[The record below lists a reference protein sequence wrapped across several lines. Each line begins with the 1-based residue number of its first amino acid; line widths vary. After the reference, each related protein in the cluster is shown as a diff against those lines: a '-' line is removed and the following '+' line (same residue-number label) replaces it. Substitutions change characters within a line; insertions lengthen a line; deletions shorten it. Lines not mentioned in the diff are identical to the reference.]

1 MNSTAS
7 IGSGAGA
14 DIAADARADRSGSFE
29 RDIEFTQEDLDRI
42 SKLIHRMAGIVLA
55 RHKGG
60 MVYGRLAR
68 RIRTLGMRRF
78 RDYLNLVESQVSG
91 EEAEIFVNALTTNL
105 TAFYREA
112 HHFDILARHLQGRKG
127 PVRIWTNAASTGEE
141 AYSLAITVRQ
151 ALGDGADVR
160 ILATD
165 VDTAA
170 LDTAEQGIYPLL
182 QVLKH
187 DARDITRYFLKGQGQ
202 QNNLARVRP
211 EIAALIEFS
220 PLNLTDPH
228 WQTPGAPFDAIF
240 CRNVMIYFDKAT
252 QGRIL
257 KRFVPLLKPDG
268 LLFAGHSESFTYISD
283 DFQLQGK
290 TVYRLRES
298 APKQ

>member
-7 IGSGAGA
+7 VGTDTGA
-14 DIAADARADRSGSFE
+14 DADREQPGSFG
-29 RDIEFTQEDLDRI
+29 RDLEFTEEDLARI

-68 RIRTLGMRRF
+68 RIRTLGMRCF
-78 RDYLNLVESQVSG
+78 RDYLNHVESQVSG
-91 EEAEIFVNALTTNL
+91 EEAEIFINALTTNL

-151 ALGDGADVR
+151 ALGEGADAR

-187 DARDITRYFLKGQGQ
+187 ESRDITRYFLKGQGRQ
-202 QNNLARVRP
+202 SNLARVRP
-211 EIAALIEFS
+211 ELAALIEFS

-228 WQTPGAPFDAIF
+228 WRTPGAPFDAIF

-252 QGRIL
+252 QSRIL

-283 DFQLQGK
+283 DFQLLGK
-290 TVYRLRES
+290 TVYRLRDP
-298 APKQ
+298 ATK